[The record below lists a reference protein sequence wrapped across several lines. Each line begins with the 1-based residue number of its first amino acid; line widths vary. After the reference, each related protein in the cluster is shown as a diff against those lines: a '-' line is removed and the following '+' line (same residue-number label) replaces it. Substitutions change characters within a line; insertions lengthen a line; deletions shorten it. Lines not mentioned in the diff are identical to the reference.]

1 MSAKHRPGR
10 SGSEGERLPAA
21 ALELRHHDHDR
32 YLLSLFAA
40 PGLRD
45 QLQGLFAFNHEIA
58 KTSEVVS
65 EAIIGQIRLQ
75 WWRESVEGLFEG
87 TPREHYVIQVLHPA
101 AQQGRLN
108 RARLERLID
117 AREADL
123 SGEAPADLTAFERY
137 AEATGADLLRAALEL
152 MGLPAD
158 SHEALHRAA
167 RHIGIAY
174 SSVGL
179 LRAVPFHAAQKRI
192 HLPEDHLAV
201 AGVNRQDLFELRPQ
215 EALSGVAMRL
225 AQRAEEHLSEAAK
238 LVPDARMA
246 KPVLLHGSLA
256 RLYLKRLA
264 AADYNPFDPRAG
276 LAPPSRMPRL
286 AWLSWRG
293 RW

>member
-1 MSAKHRPGR
+1 MSSVHREGR
-10 SGSEGERLPAA
+10 SERGHLSAA
-21 ALELRHHDHDR
+21 AQELRHYDHDR
-32 YLLSLFAA
+32 YLLSLFAP

-45 QLQGLFAFNHEIA
+45 ELQGLFAFNHEVA

-75 WWRESVEGLFEG
+75 WWRESLEGLFG
-87 TPREHYVIQVLHPA
+87 AAPREHYVIQALRDAV
-101 AQQGRLN
+101 QEGRLS
-108 RARLERLID
+108 RERLERLVD

-123 SGEAPADLTAFERY
+123 TGEAPADLAAFEAY
-137 AEATGADLLRAALEL
+137 AEATGAELLQAALEL
-152 MGLPAD
+152 MELSAQT
-158 SHEALHRAA
+158 HEGLHRAA

-174 SSVGL
+174 ASVGL

-192 HLPEDHLAV
+192 HLPEDHLSA
-201 AGVNRQDLFELRPQ
+201 AGVNRRDLFELRPQ

-238 LVPDARMA
+238 LIPDARTA

-256 RLYLKRLA
+256 RLYLKRLI
-264 AADYNPFDPRAG
+264 AADYDPFDPRVG
-276 LAPPSRMPRL
+276 LSPPSRMPRL

>member
-1 MSAKHRPGR
+1 MSSDHREARNERGR
-10 SGSEGERLPAA
+10 LSAA
-21 ALELRHHDHDR
+21 AQELRHYDHDR
-32 YLLSLFAA
+32 YLLSLFAP
-40 PGLRD
+40 PGLREE
-45 QLQGLFAFNHEIA
+45 LQGLFAFNHEVA

-75 WWRESVEGLFEG
+75 WWRESIEGLFG
-87 TPREHYVIQVLHPA
+87 GAPREHYVIQALRDA
-101 AQQGRLN
+101 AQEGRLT
-108 RARLERLID
+108 RERLERLVD

-123 SGEAPADLTAFERY
+123 TGEAPANLAAFEAY
-137 AEATGADLLRAALEL
+137 AESTGAELLRAALEL
-152 MGLPAD
+152 MGLSAEQ
-158 SHEALHRAA
+158 HEALHRSA

-174 SSVGL
+174 ASVGL

-192 HLPEDHLAV
+192 HLPEDHLSV
-201 AGVNRQDLFELRPQ
+201 AGVNRRDLFELRPQ

-238 LVPDARMA
+238 LVPAAKTA

-264 AADYNPFDPRAG
+264 AADYDPFDPRVG
-276 LAPPSRMPRL
+276 LSPPSRMPRL
-286 AWLSWRG
+286 TWLSWRG